1 MAEEAL
7 QDIEPTQGPGPTQ
20 GPEPLQVPDPPLI
33 PATEPA
39 PAPTVTVPESN
50 YHIFLWPDP
59 PAPPLYLCLLCPFSD
74 ASDAVMQA
82 HVTTEHGAQPLPT
95 PLAANPP
102 VIDAVMGLQVATRQE
117 GTADA

>member
-1 MAEEAL
+1 MADDAL
-7 QDIEPTQGPGPTQ
+7 QDSEPMQGPGPTEVPAPPPA
-20 GPEPLQVPDPPLI
+20 PEPPLI

-39 PAPTVTVPESN
+39 PAVTTTVPESN

-59 PAPPLYLCLLCPFSD
+59 PDPPLYLCLLCPFSD

-102 VIDAVMGLQVATRQE
+102 VIDAAMGLQVTPRHE
-117 GTADA
+117 GTANA